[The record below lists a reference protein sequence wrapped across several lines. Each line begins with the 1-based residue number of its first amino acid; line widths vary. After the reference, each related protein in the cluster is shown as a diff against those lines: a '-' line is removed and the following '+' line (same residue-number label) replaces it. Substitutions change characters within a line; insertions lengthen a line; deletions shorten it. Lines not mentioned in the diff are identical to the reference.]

1 MPTTSTRSMPF
12 SYWDILMQLDI
23 EQLDVKWKLEQL
35 DMDSC
40 SLFILCREQMTK
52 TFITVYYIEVIKY
65 AGPISY
71 PL

>member
-1 MPTTSTRSMPF
+1 
-12 SYWDILMQLDI
+12 MQLDI
-23 EQLDVKWKLEQL
+23 EQLDIKWKLEQL

-40 SLFILCREQMTK
+40 SLFILCREQMTN

-65 AGPISY
+65 AGPVSY